1 MQEIIGKSV
10 NRIDAAAK
18 VTGAAQYPGD
28 INLPHQAH
36 MKMIFSSR
44 AHAVIRSI
52 DISQAQKLPGVLA
65 VLTARDVPCNEYG
78 IISQDQPVLCGPG
91 SAKPFTDRVRFAG
104 DKIALVVAESDAIAE
119 AACRLIRIDSEDLP
133 ALDDPLTAMQPDTP
147 LLHPQNASNI
157 FFEEH
162 IRKGDVEDAFSQAD
176 VIVSAEY
183 RTPAQEHAFL
193 QTEAGLSY
201 VDDAGRVHV
210 ITSGQ
215 WAHNDQNQIAHAL
228 QIPLED
234 VQVSYAAIGGAFGGK
249 EDISVQIALALAAW
263 KLYQAGIPHPVK
275 IVWSREESFSAH
287 PKRHPFIIRAK
298 WGAAKTGK
306 ITAAEIEIIADGG
319 AYASSS
325 EAVVGSAAT
334 LAAGPYFIPNIKID
348 ACAVYTNHIPS
359 GAFRGFGSPQVTFAA
374 EMQINKLAEKL
385 GLDPVEMRMR
395 NVIREGKLS
404 AVDSP
409 LPQGISIE
417 KVIRACALKAGW
429 QETENGWQRPKR
441 DADRHVGLGFSAGF
455 KCFGIPPDAC
465 WATVEIHGA
474 ETIDKA
480 VVRFA
485 GADMG
490 QGAQTVYAQFAASA
504 LNIPLEKVAVI
515 NADTDQTGDAG
526 SASASRLTFMS
537 GNAILAAANLALA
550 AWDKE
555 ERPAIGRVQYHSP
568 EIPNHT
574 GHGESTHPNFG
585 YGYTA
590 EVVRAEID
598 ETTGRIELL
607 QVVCADDVGK
617 AINPLQVKG
626 QIEGATLQG
635 AGYALLE
642 DLKYD
647 QCRLR
652 TRNLTTYLIPTIMD
666 IPGKMDTLI
675 LEEADPNGPC
685 GARGVGEMPLVT
697 FAPAL
702 ADAVH
707 DACGLWIDSLPIT
720 PERFLQEKK
729 IQLKKEA

>member
-1 MQEIIGKSV
+1 MLDFIGKSV

-18 VTGAAQYPGD
+18 VTGKARYPGD
-28 INLPHQAH
+28 INFPHQAT
-36 MKMIFSSR
+36 MKMVFSSH
-44 AHAVIRSI
+44 AHALIRSL
-52 DISQAQKLPGVLA
+52 DTSAAQALPGVLA

-78 IISQDQPVLCGPG
+78 IISRDQPVLCGPG
-91 SAKPFTDRVRFAG
+91 SVKPFTDRVRFAG
-104 DKIALVVAESDAIAE
+104 DKIALVVAEDEAIAE
-119 AACRLIRIDSEDLP
+119 AACRLIRIDYEDLP
-133 ALDDPLTAMQPDTP
+133 VLDDPLTAMQPGAP
-147 LLHPQNASNI
+147 LLHPQTRSNI
-157 FFEEH
+157 FFEDH
-162 IRKGDVEDAFSQAD
+162 IRKGDVEAAFEKAD
-176 VIVSAEY
+176 VIVTTEY

-193 QTEAGLSY
+193 QPEAGVSY
-201 VDDAGRVHV
+201 VDDGGRVHV

-228 QIPLED
+228 QIPLEN

-249 EDISVQIALALAAW
+249 EDISVQIALALAA
-263 KLYQAGIPHPVK
+263 LHLHRAGHARPVK
-275 IVWSREESFSAH
+275 IVWNREESFIAH
-287 PKRHPFIIRAK
+287 HKRHPFIIRAK
-298 WGAAKTGK
+298 WGAEETGRL
-306 ITAAEIEIIADGG
+306 TAAQIDIIADGG

-325 EAVVGSAAT
+325 AAVLGSAAT
-334 LAAGPYFIPNIKID
+334 LAAGPYFIPNVKID

-374 EMQINKLAEKL
+374 EMQIDKLAEKL

-395 NVIREGKLS
+395 NVIHEGELS

-417 KVIRACALKAGW
+417 KVIRACATKAGW
-429 QETENGWQRPKR
+429 RETDTGWQRPKGGP
-441 DADRHVGLGFSAGF
+441 DKQVGLGFSAGF
-455 KCFGIPPDAC
+455 KCFGIPPDTC
-465 WATVEIHGA
+465 WATVEMYGA
-474 ETIDKA
+474 EAVDKA

-504 LNIPLEKVAVI
+504 LHIPLDKVEII

-537 GNAILAAANLALA
+537 GNAILAAVNLAQA

-568 EIPNHT
+568 EIPNRT
-574 GHGESTHPNFG
+574 GSGQPAHPNFG

-590 EVVRAEID
+590 EAVKVRID
-598 ETTGRIELL
+598 EVTGKIELL
-607 QVVCADDVGK
+607 EVICADDVGK
-617 AINPLQVKG
+617 AINPIQVKG
-626 QIEGATLQG
+626 QIEGATIQG
-635 AGYALLE
+635 AGYALME
-642 DLKYD
+642 DLKYE

-652 TRNLTTYLIPTIMD
+652 TRSLTTYMIPTIMD
-666 IPGKMDTLI
+666 IPEKMETLI
-675 LEEADPNGPC
+675 LEEADPNGPY
-685 GARGVGEMPLVT
+685 GARGMGEMPLVT

-702 ADAVH
+702 ASAVH

-720 PERFLQEKK
+720 PERFLREKQ
-729 IQLKKEA
+729 IE